1 VPDPADDD
9 LEARDRLEA
18 MEAMPVDE
26 DRGPGAD
33 RERAQRRLE
42 GGDQIGV
49 GGDGPM
55 ISTALTR
62 DAPRRYVCCP
72 FRNSSHERSK
82 MASETTIP
90 VAAREVRAA
99 GPGSDSESLRT
110 AYLELLK
117 LTLCDLAGSGTVS
130 VGRTKSGRPFTRE
143 LAGEQLKLRS
153 AGLDWPLTGL
163 TMIGLSRL
171 DDLQRCVESAVRD
184 GVEGD
189 LIEAG
194 AWRGGASIL
203 IRATLDSLGA
213 GDRTVWV
220 ADSFQGFPAPDAEG
234 YPADSER
241 DLHTIDFLAVPL
253 DEVRAHFARFGLDR
267 GVNFVPGFFQET
279 LPKLRG
285 RRWSLVRLDGD
296 TYESTWIALEALY
309 PGLSAGGYLLV
320 DDYKLIEECRRAVDD
335 FREQHAISEPLE
347 SVDWNGV
354 RWRREDEGEAE
365 HAAAE
370 DPAIADGSSERTVV
384 REPVERIPTLREIKL
399 ESELNKLRE
408 SMGGAKAGAE
418 RRPSLLA
425 RSARRVRHSAARSLG
440 RGGPR

>member
-1 VPDPADDD
+1 
-9 LEARDRLEA
+9 
-18 MEAMPVDE
+18 
-26 DRGPGAD
+26 
-33 RERAQRRLE
+33 
-42 GGDQIGV
+42 
-49 GGDGPM
+49 
-55 ISTALTR
+55 
-62 DAPRRYVCCP
+62 
-72 FRNSSHERSK
+72 
-82 MASETTIP
+82 
-90 VAAREVRAA
+90 
-99 GPGSDSESLRT
+99 
-110 AYLELLK
+110 
-117 LTLCDLAGSGTVS
+117 
-130 VGRTKSGRPFTRE
+130 
-143 LAGEQLKLRS
+143 
-153 AGLDWPLTGL
+153 
-163 TMIGLSRL
+163 MIGLSRL

-309 PGLSAGGYLLV
+309 RGVPAGG
-320 DDYKLIEECRRAVDD
+320 RRLP
-335 FREQHAISEPLE
+335 R
-347 SVDWNGV
+347 
-354 RWRREDEGEAE
+354 
-365 HAAAE
+365 AARDQRA
-370 DPAIADGSSERTVV
+370 ARVGR
-384 REPVERIPTLREIKL
+384 L
-399 ESELNKLRE
+399 
-408 SMGGAKAGAE
+408 E
-418 RRPSLLA
+418 RRPLA
-425 RSARRVRHSAARSLG
+425 PRGRGRGRARRR
-440 RGGPR
+440 RGSGDRRREL